1 MVFLL
6 EYREELVPSGGA
18 EVYAAL
24 CGLEKSHGKEAAGH
38 IFHHKALIQCGFV
51 RGGSSCM
58 LGRMS
63 GGDNVRMIALTG
75 CCTLCNVESEKEEDA
90 ESASGMNG
98 GLSVKSGSS
107 VDFSSMNQT
116 DEDDGAP
123 RRGGKKKKK
132 KEKKVDLYALLG
144 LQNERW
150 MASDADIRMAY
161 RKAALEHHPDKKRAQ
176 SAGDLNKLQENEE
189 RFKAI
194 QEAYETL
201 SDAAKR
207 REFDSLDPFDDSL
220 PTELQ
225 ASSEEEFFKHFGAA
239 FKRNSKWS
247 MNKPVPNLGTMDSAD
262 TEVDAFYSFW
272 FSFKSWREFPHP
284 DEEDADMAEDRYER
298 RWIERHNAKLR
309 EKGRKEE
316 VIRINQ
322 FVDLANR
329 LDPRLVRRRQAE
341 LLEKERVKAE
351 KMAAKPRMLEEEKA
365 AREAEEERMR
375 LEAIAKENAKKQRQ
389 IEKKALQKERSRLRK
404 MTGVQDS
411 DDVETA
417 VEYPCDKIEFICSQ
431 INLESMQNL
440 NSSLKSEVSAD
451 EKLKALEDAFSL
463 ALSIQE
469 NEKVEKKNAMNSAIL
484 ATQKEEKEA
493 LQQRIAKLSQW
504 SEEEVRLLNKA
515 LDKFPPGTSKRW
527 ETIQGY
533 LRTRTT
539 EEIIDMVKYGLKS
552 GKFTAPTNE
561 VLIAEKKKS
570 KLKEKDQSAATLRH
584 ESFTD
589 VQVRVTAQKG
599 SPEMTK
605 TASGSL
611 WSKDEDTLLI
621 KALKEFPKTVEDR
634 WDKVAAAVGSKS
646 KVECGIRFKELK
658 KSVKERK

>member
-18 EVYAAL
+18 EIYAAL

-63 GGDNVRMIALTG
+63 GGDSVRMIALTG
-75 CCTLCNVESEKEEDA
+75 CCSLCNVESEKEEDA

-247 MNKPVPNLGTMDSAD
+247 MNKPVPDLGTMDTAD

>member
-1 MVFLL
+1 
-6 EYREELVPSGGA
+6 
-18 EVYAAL
+18 
-24 CGLEKSHGKEAAGH
+24 
-38 IFHHKALIQCGFV
+38 
-51 RGGSSCM
+51 
-58 LGRMS
+58 
-63 GGDNVRMIALTG
+63 MIALTV
-75 CCTLCNVESEKEEDA
+75 CCSLCHVECEKEEEMENA
-90 ESASGMNG
+90 GGMNG

-116 DEDDGAP
+116 DDDDGAP

-176 SAGDLNKLQENEE
+176 SAGDLSKLQENEE

-220 PTELQ
+220 PTELH

-247 MNKPVPNLGTMDSAD
+247 MNKPVPDLGTMDTVDA
-262 TEVDAFYSFW
+262 EVDEFYSFW

-284 DEEDADMAEDRYER
+284 DEEDAEMAEDRYER

-329 LDPRLVRRRQAE
+329 VDPRLVRRRQAE
-341 LLEKERVKAE
+341 LLEKERIKAE
-351 KMAAKPRMLEEEKA
+351 KMAAKQRMLEEEKA
-365 AREAEEERMR
+365 AQEAEEERLR
-375 LEAIAKENAKKQRQ
+375 LEAIAKDNAKKQRQ

-417 VEYPCDKIEFICSQ
+417 VEYPDDKIEFICSQ
-431 INLESMQNL
+431 MDLENMQNL

-451 EKLKALEDAFSL
+451 EKLKALEEAFSL

-561 VLIAEKKKS
+561 VVIAEKKKS
-570 KLKEKDQSAATLRH
+570 KLKDKDQSAATLRH

-589 VQVRVTAQKG
+589 VQVKVTAQKG
-599 SPEMTK
+599 PSEMTK

-611 WSKDEDTLLI
+611 WSKDEDALLI

-634 WDKVAAAVGSKS
+634 WDKVAEAVGSKS